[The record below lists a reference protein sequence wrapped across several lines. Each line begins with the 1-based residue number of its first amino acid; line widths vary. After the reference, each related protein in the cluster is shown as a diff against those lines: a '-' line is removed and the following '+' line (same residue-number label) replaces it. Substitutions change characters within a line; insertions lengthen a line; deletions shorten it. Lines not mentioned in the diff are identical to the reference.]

1 MLTNLARNPE
11 ALRRRALWLSA
22 TSILPHLLCCML
34 PTVAALMSLGTTL
47 GLAATLADNPL
58 YRLVDQYHTEL
69 LLVALVSVAVSGMLN
84 YISWRVDCR
93 TDGHCHHPPCAPKK
107 RTAHRVFILSCLLL
121 VLDVSWY
128 VTEEY
133 VLGLHHH
140 DAHSEELADHVA
152 H

>member
-11 ALRRRALWLSA
+11 ALRRRALWLSV

-58 YRLVDQYHTEL
+58 YRLVDQYHTQL
-69 LLVALVSVAVSGMLN
+69 LLVAVLSVAVSGVLN
-84 YISWRVDCR
+84 FVSWRVDCR
-93 TDGHCHHPPCAPKK
+93 TNGHCHHPPCAPKK
-107 RTAHRVFILSCLLL
+107 RAAQRVFIVSCLLL

-140 DAHSEELADHVA
+140 AEHGEEVADHA
-152 H
+152 GH

>member
-1 MLTNLARNPE
+1 MLTNLANNPE
-11 ALRRRALWLSA
+11 ALRRRALWLSV

-58 YRLVDQYHTEL
+58 YRLVDQYHTQL
-69 LLVALVSVAVSGMLN
+69 LIMAVLSVVVSGVLN
-84 YISWRVDCR
+84 YVSWRVDCR

-107 RTAHRVFILSCLLL
+107 RTAQKVFIASCLLL

-128 VTEEY
+128 LTEEY
-133 VLGLHHH
+133 VLQVHQHGEGIAHH
-140 DAHSEELADHVA
+140 DDQAGH
-152 H
+152 